1 MNIGKL
7 SAAVALAAGL
17 GLATP
22 ALAQS
27 VVEDSAPT
35 GAADETGQTML
46 GIDIS
51 MAGRSPEAVSEF
63 IAGLAPDTQRG
74 LIGGCQTAVE
84 YPGGHHQSVV
94 GFCTTALEVTM
105 GGPPMGFAPEDPGLV
120 PEFPPFEAE
129 PDNGAF

>member
-17 GLATP
+17 GLAAP
-22 ALAQS
+22 ALAQD
-27 VVEDSAPT
+27 VFDDTAPT
-35 GAADETGQTML
+35 GAADETGQTTL

-51 MAGRSPEAVSEF
+51 MAGHSPEAVAAF

-84 YPGGHHQSVV
+84 YPAGHHQSVI

-105 GGPPMGFAPEDPGLV
+105 GGPAMGFAPEDPGLA
-120 PEFPPFEAE
+120 PDFPAFEAE
-129 PDNGAF
+129 PDDGAF